1 MATEMFDAWVR
12 TTINGTAGAPLT
24 AAQAST
30 SASVLATTIYERWCT
45 AVSTDRRTESE
56 WFAEVSHSLQRAS
69 RVLGS
74 AHVIG

>member
-45 AVSTDRRTESE
+45 AVSTDLKI
-56 WFAEVSHSLQRAS
+56 AAL
-69 RVLGS
+69 
-74 AHVIG
+74 